1 LDKSFKLYREQ
12 TFYIFRKRRCSN
24 DVNYFA
30 YKDNLHEVLLTLQ
43 AVTISKII
51 ITFQAMPAM
60 RKVIVSWKPGPILNY
75 VLNPADGLRRTAY
88 RYMKGNISLSEEQK
102 LIEFDYKRFRE
113 FPLTAV
119 AHKEK

>member
-30 YKDNLHEVLLTLQ
+30 YKDNLHEVLPTLQ

-60 RKVIVSWKPGPILNY
+60 RKVIVSWKPGPILNCL
-75 VLNPADGLRRTAY
+75 LNPADGLN
-88 RYMKGNISLSEEQK
+88 MKSNISLSEEHK
-102 LIEFDYKRFRE
+102 LIEFDCKRFRE